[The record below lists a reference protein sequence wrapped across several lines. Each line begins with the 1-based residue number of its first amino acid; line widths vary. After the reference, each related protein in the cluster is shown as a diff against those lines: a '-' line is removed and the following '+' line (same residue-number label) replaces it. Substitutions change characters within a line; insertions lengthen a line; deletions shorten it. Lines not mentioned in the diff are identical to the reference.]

1 LVWLTRARLSRLVL
15 RTRLKTASVALPAL
29 LGLIA
34 FAPPVAFSVIIAVL
48 AFWALLE
55 IGEMSRVDGWRWP
68 LIVFAGGIPALETLL
83 SGHALPAGWIICL
96 IVFVLMMILVVQV
109 GISGADYAA
118 SGALLVVLGAA
129 WVGMFFPYF
138 ALLRNRARGVPL
150 IILMLLL
157 AFASDSGAYF
167 VGRFAGRIKLM
178 PRVSPHK
185 TVEGALGGLAAAL
198 IAGLILRSGLVP
210 CLSLVS
216 VTLLGLAV
224 GVLAQAGDLAN
235 SAFKRIAGVKDSGW
249 IFPGHGGL
257 LDRAC
262 SLVFPVVLTYYCVR

>member
-1 LVWLTRARLSRLVL
+1 MLP
-15 RTRLKTASVALPAL
+15 TRLKTAFIALPAL
-29 LGLIA
+29 LALIA
-34 FAPPVAFSVIIAVL
+34 FASPAAFTAIIALL
-48 AFWALLE
+48 ALWALFE
-55 IGEMSRVDGWRWP
+55 IGEMAQFNEWRWL
-68 LIVFAGGIPALETLL
+68 LIALAGGIPAFEMFL
-83 SGHALPAGWIICL
+83 SGHAIPAGWIICL
-96 IVFVLMMILVVQV
+96 IVFGVMMILVAQV
-109 GISGADYAA
+109 GTGRIDCPA
-118 SGALLVVLGAA
+118 SSAMLVVLGAA

-138 ALLRNRARGVPL
+138 ALLRNRARGIPL

-157 AFASDSGAYF
+157 VVASDSGAYF

-198 IAGLILRSGLVP
+198 IIGWVLRGSLAAW
-210 CLSLVS
+210 LSPVA
-216 VTLLGLAV
+216 VTLFSLAV

-235 SAFKRIAGVKDSGW
+235 SAFKRVAGVKDSGW

-262 SLVFPVVLTYYCVR
+262 SLVFPAVLTYYCVR

>member
-1 LVWLTRARLSRLVL
+1 VL
-15 RTRLKTASVALPAL
+15 RTRLKTAFVALPAL

-34 FAPPVAFSVIIAVL
+34 FAPPAVFSMIIAVL
-48 AFWALLE
+48 ACWALFE
-55 IGEMSRVDGWRWP
+55 IGEMAQVKGWCW
-68 LIVFAGGIPALETLL
+68 LLVVLAGGIPVLETLL
-83 SGHALPAGWIICL
+83 SGRVLPAGWIICL
-96 IVFVLMMILVVQV
+96 IVFVVMMIMVVQV
-109 GISGADYAA
+109 AVDGADYAA

-138 ALLRNRARGVPL
+138 ALLRNRSRGVPV

-157 AFASDSGAYF
+157 AFASDTGAYF

-185 TVEGALGGLAAAL
+185 TVEGAFGGLAAAL
-198 IAGLILRSGLVP
+198 IVGLILHSSLMP
-210 CLSLVS
+210 WLSLIS
-216 VTLLGLAV
+216 VTVLSLAV
-224 GVLAQAGDLAN
+224 GFLAQAGDLAN

-262 SLVFPVVLTYYCVR
+262 SLVFPAVLTYYCVH